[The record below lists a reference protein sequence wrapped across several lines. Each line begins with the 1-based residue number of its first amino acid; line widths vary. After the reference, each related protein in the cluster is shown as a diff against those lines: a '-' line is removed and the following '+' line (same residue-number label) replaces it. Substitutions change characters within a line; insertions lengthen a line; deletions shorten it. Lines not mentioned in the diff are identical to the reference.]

1 MTIKQVVYSRPAVP
15 GNGPLDEF
23 RPTAQA
29 LQADTDTLW
38 LKEAYVR
45 LIRMRHALYKTRAK
59 RPNLFFRDSGR
70 PFYADLD
77 GSGVQLWWKAKRW

>member
-1 MTIKQVVYSRPAVP
+1 MS

-29 LQADTDTLW
+29 LQVAAATWW

-45 LIRMRHALYKTRAK
+45 LNRARHALYRARAK
-59 RPNLFFRDSGR
+59 RPNLAFRDSGK